1 MSDRSFVRA
10 GGYAGILLAISA
22 WLAVVVYYTVGPS
35 SGGLALF
42 EGLYALIAFWSLV
55 GVAAAYYRTRDS
67 GQAWA
72 AFGTLVGVIAAI
84 GSIVASV
91 YEVAR
96 LLGGEK
102 ALSTI
107 NPANPLGIMTFGLT
121 GIWFAVTA
129 ALMLRMAW
137 VPRLLAVL
145 GFVAFADLEV
155 GFIASVA
162 GIASLSTLAALIAGA
177 VGGPIF
183 WLWLGVL
190 LLREG

>member
-22 WLAVVVYYTVGPS
+22 WLAVVVYYAAGG
-35 SGGLALF
+35 GGLALF

-55 GVAAAYYRTRDS
+55 GVAAAHYRIREA
-67 GQAWA
+67 GPAWA

-84 GSIVASV
+84 GSIVASL

-96 LLGGEK
+96 LQGGER
-102 ALSTI
+102 ALTQL
-107 NPANPLGIMTFGLT
+107 NPANPLGVVTFGLT
-121 GIWFAVTA
+121 GIWFAVAA
-129 ALMLRMAW
+129 ALLLRTQGM
-137 VPRLLAVL
+137 PRLLAVL

-162 GIASLSTLAALIAGA
+162 GIAPLATLAALVAGA

-183 WLWLGVL
+183 WLWLGIL
-190 LLREG
+190 LLRD